1 MNAYNNAPQV
11 VNGNPNLKWEKT
23 NTVDFGAEFTLKGGK
38 IYGSLDY
45 YKKTTSDVLFQTTAI
60 QPAPSSISFINLPN
74 ANIINEGVELALGF
88 NLIEKSNLSWDINV
102 NYAYNKNM
110 VKNFTD
116 PNTGLNLQVQTGFI
130 SGQGVSGTLAQV
142 ITNNQPV
149 NVFYLKPFQGFDAS
163 GNQQIGGTP
172 QYAGDPNPKNIFGFG
187 TTVRL
192 KKFTFTMNTGATTGF
207 LLYNNTATSVT
218 NIAGLAQGRNV
229 DKAAVNSGEGIAS
242 GVGASTRFLEKG
254 DYFKLRNLTV
264 RYNLGNQGKYIKNMS
279 AFISGSNLFVITK
292 FTGFDPEVNIDKSNN
307 SYPSRSIEYVPYPT
321 ARNVSFGIN
330 FSL

>member
-1 MNAYNNAPQV
+1 M
-11 VNGNPNLKWEKT
+11 
-23 NTVDFGAEFTLKGGK
+23 
-38 IYGSLDY
+38 DY

-172 QYAGDPNPKNIFGFG
+172 QYAGDPNPKNIFF
-187 TTVRL
+187 
-192 KKFTFTMNTGATTGF
+192 
-207 LLYNNTATSVT
+207 
-218 NIAGLAQGRNV
+218 
-229 DKAAVNSGEGIAS
+229 
-242 GVGASTRFLEKG
+242 
-254 DYFKLRNLTV
+254 FK
-264 RYNLGNQGKYIKNMS
+264 S
-279 AFISGSNLFVITK
+279 PA
-292 FTGFDPEVNIDKSNN
+292 ID
-307 SYPSRSIEYVPYPT
+307 
-321 ARNVSFGIN
+321 
-330 FSL
+330 